1 MSVKCMSV
9 DMNFHDQSGK
19 QQLVVEDRT
28 NRLSGKHTK
37 LASHCLTNAAFVVWH
52 STEGVGT
59 IGFWVSRLQ
68 NVPKVRGN
76 VR

>member
-1 MSVKCMSV
+1 MIKAVNSNLLLKTEQT
-9 DMNFHDQSGK
+9 D
-19 QQLVVEDRT
+19 LVA
-28 NRLSGKHTK
+28 NTK

-52 STEGVGT
+52 STVGVGT